1 VVDAAPG
8 LDVVALALG
17 VGGAGAA
24 LPLQP
29 ATGQANITAV
39 IAPRM
44 RSDRMAVMV
53 PPRLTPTSGGP
64 QAGPIGRDLRLC
76 PPAGRR
82 ERLRADESWRTIMTY
97 RIAINGFGRIG
108 RNYLRRLL
116 AKDMANAGL
125 QVVAINDLYDTGTL
139 AHLLEYDST
148 FGRLD
153 AEVGHDGDMLNLGW
167 HSIPTF
173 AERRPD
179 ALPWADLQVD
189 LVIEATGKLRT
200 RDDAALH
207 LKAGAGRVLISA
219 PGKGVDATLVPGVNA
234 DTYDPIHHQIVSAA
248 SCTTNCVA
256 PLIKVLHE
264 AFGIEHGYLTTVHAY
279 TNDQNVLDAPHKDPR
294 RARAAA
300 VNIIPTSTGAA
311 KAVGLVLPELAGR
324 LDGVALRVPV
334 VDGSISDLTLQL
346 GTEATVEQI
355 NGAVAA
361 VSAPGKPMAG
371 IIRYSE
377 APLVSTDIVGDP
389 ASCVFDAGLTQ
400 AQGRL
405 VKVFGW
411 YDNEWG
417 YTNRLVDLTMQMS
430 RR

>member
-1 VVDAAPG
+1 
-8 LDVVALALG
+8 
-17 VGGAGAA
+17 
-24 LPLQP
+24 
-29 ATGQANITAV
+29 
-39 IAPRM
+39 
-44 RSDRMAVMV
+44 
-53 PPRLTPTSGGP
+53 
-64 QAGPIGRDLRLC
+64 
-76 PPAGRR
+76 
-82 ERLRADESWRTIMTY
+82 MTY

-125 QVVAINDLYDTGTL
+125 QVVAVNDLYDGATL
-139 AHLLEYDST
+139 AHLLQYDST
-148 FGRLD
+148 FGPLGT
-153 AEVGHDGDMLNLGW
+153 EVSYDGDALNVGW

-173 AERRPD
+173 AERTPD
-179 ALPWADLQVD
+179 ALPWGALGVD
-189 LVIEATGKLRT
+189 LVIESTGKLRS

-207 LKAGAGRVLISA
+207 LKAGASRVLISA
-219 PGKGVDATLVPGVNA
+219 PGKNADATLVPGVNA
-234 DTYDPIHHQIVSAA
+234 DTYDPVRHQIVSAG

-256 PLIKVLHE
+256 PLVKGLHD
-264 AFGIEHGYLTTVHAY
+264 ALVIEHGYLTTVHAY

-334 VDGSISDLTLQL
+334 VDGSISDLTLQFA
-346 GTEATVEQI
+346 TDVTVEQV
-355 NGAVAA
+355 NEAVERSAA
-361 VSAPGKPMAG
+361 AGGPMHG
-371 IIRYSE
+371 IIRYTE

-400 AQGRL
+400 ARGRL

-417 YTNRLVDLTMQMS
+417 YTNRLVDLTRLLAG